1 MLKDAGIARLTAP
14 VELNYREL
22 SELGI
27 RSGSLIVYG
36 RQPVMISAGCIK
48 KSTGACG
55 RKDGETVLT
64 DRKRNEFIV
73 KNHCC
78 YCYNVMYNCRPLL
91 LHGRREEVKRLGP
104 AEVRI
109 DFLNETKEEAERIL
123 GLCGSCFLGET
134 AVEVPDI
141 PYTNGHFKRGVK

>member
-1 MLKDAGIARLTAP
+1 
-14 VELNYREL
+14 
-22 SELGI
+22 
-27 RSGSLIVYG
+27 
-36 RQPVMISAGCIK
+36 
-48 KSTGACG
+48 
-55 RKDGETVLT
+55 
-64 DRKRNEFIV
+64 
-73 KNHCC
+73 
-78 YCYNVMYNCRPLL
+78 MYNCRPLL

-123 GLCGSCFLGET
+123 GFLGET